1 MIPIYRKLRKKMADD
16 NKPIKYARYAIGEI
30 VLVVIGILI
39 ALQINTWNQ
48 NRIKAAE
55 ELHILK
61 ALKIGLEKDL
71 GDLKANAM
79 SINSSISSGNKVIH
93 ALENDLSYQ
102 DSIADHLGIFMFPVM
117 FVHSTSA
124 FETLKSKGIDLIGNA
139 DLRDQIIGVYDSGY
153 TFFLQN
159 EAITLD
165 EAERGLKH
173 IFPTRFR
180 ESYVYDLDKDGY
192 EPRLVPIDYEALK
205 SDQEFMYYLKSYN
218 NRLNILLNFHYKLR
232 LLKSVQ
238 ALIDS
243 LGQEIEVEEK

>member
-1 MIPIYRKLRKKMADD
+1 M
-16 NKPIKYARYAIGEI
+16 
-30 VLVVIGILI
+30 
-39 ALQINTWNQ
+39 
-48 NRIKAAE
+48 
-55 ELHILK
+55 
-61 ALKIGLEKDL
+61 
-71 GDLKANAM
+71 
-79 SINSSISSGNKVIH
+79 
-93 ALENDLSYQ
+93 
-102 DSIADHLGIFMFPVM
+102 
-117 FVHSTSA
+117 
-124 FETLKSKGIDLIGNA
+124 IGNA

-165 EAERGLKH
+165 ENERGLKH
-173 IFPTRFR
+173 IFPTRFH
-180 ESYVYDLDKDGY
+180 ESYVYDLDVDGY